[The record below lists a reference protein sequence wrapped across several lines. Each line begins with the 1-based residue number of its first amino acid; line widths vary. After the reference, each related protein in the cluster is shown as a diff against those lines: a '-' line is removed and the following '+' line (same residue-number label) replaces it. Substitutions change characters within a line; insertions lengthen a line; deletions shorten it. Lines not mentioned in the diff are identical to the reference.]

1 MKRILSVTLM
11 AAFVAGSVTGQTVK
25 KTKEFITANDW
36 VKAKDAIEQ
45 TFNNPKLKK
54 EEQAEA
60 WYLKAKIYSAFAT
73 TATLKANAPA
83 DARNV
88 ALESIKKAIELDKN
102 QAQVF
107 LTMDQYAPVFNLYTS
122 SFEDG
127 AARYNEAKYEEA
139 LSEFKKAAVTG
150 EFIFSQGWGLYK
162 LDTTLTYYS
171 ALSALNAKKED
182 EAVTLFS
189 KLADARVASNPDQ
202 ATSYRYLAKYYFD
215 KKDEANMN
223 KYIALGKELYPNDDY
238 LPLLELDFVRDKG
251 DKAALF
257 AKFDEMITSN
267 PNNFDVLFEY
277 ANELFGET
285 HVSDIKQKPAN
296 YDQNCRKIEE
306 LYTKASGIKPDNFD
320 VLLSLGKHFY
330 NMALF
335 KDEEARAIKGTK
347 PEDVKKKADMRNEV
361 VALADK
367 TIAPL
372 EKVFNHY
379 DSQEKLKTHDRSN
392 YKSAASLLQFA
403 FERKNDKAKSD
414 FYQKKYDEADKKQ

>member
-1 MKRILSVTLM
+1 MTVM
-11 AAFVAGSVTGQTVK
+11 AAVMAGSVTGQTVK

-54 EEQAEA
+54 DDQPEA
-60 WYLKAKIYSAFAT
+60 WYLKAKIYSAFVT
-73 TATLKANAPA
+73 TAELKANAPA
-83 DARNV
+83 DARSI

-107 LTMDQYAPVFNLYTS
+107 LTMDQYAPIFNLYTS

-127 AARYNEAKYEEA
+127 AAKYNEAKYAEA
-139 LSEFKKAAVTG
+139 LDDFKKAAVTG

-171 ALSALNAKKED
+171 ALAALNAKKED
-182 EAVTLFS
+182 EAVAFFS

-215 KKDEANMN
+215 KKDEVNMN
-223 KYIALGKELYPNDDY
+223 KYILMGKELYPNDDY

-257 AKFDEMITSN
+257 AKFEEMITSN

-285 HVSDIKQKPAN
+285 HVSDIKLKPAN
-296 YDQNCRKIEE
+296 YDQNCLKMEE
-306 LYTKASGIKPDNFD
+306 LYTKAAAIKPENFD

-335 KDEEARAIKGTK
+335 KDEESRSIKSNK
-347 PEDVKKKADMRNEV
+347 PEDQKKKADMKAEV
-361 VALADK
+361 IALATK
-367 TIAPL
+367 TIEPL

-379 DSQEKLKTHDRSN
+379 DSEEKLKTHDRSN
-392 YKSAASLLQFA
+392 YKSAISLLQFA
-403 FERKNDKAKSD
+403 YEQKGDKAKSD
-414 FYQKKYDEADKKQ
+414 FYQKKYDVADKKQ